1 MYHLVINNDES
12 ARPDSPIAQFVIFK
26 ESHFHHDDPRVDSIY
41 IHFMRARS
49 ISNIKMVLQAGQAV
63 YKSRIVCSG
72 TLRKCQVEAIKQIFS
87 RELEEP
93 VFIE

>member
-1 MYHLVINNDES
+1 
-12 ARPDSPIAQFVIFK
+12 
-26 ESHFHHDDPRVDSIY
+26 
-41 IHFMRARS
+41 
-49 ISNIKMVLQAGQAV
+49 MVLQAGQAV

-93 VFIE
+93 VFIKWTCSVDEHQHSVDEH